1 MSYFDKNKQT
11 FVTVDASP
19 VGISG
24 ILSQK
29 PRNGDVDSQQ
39 IIAYASRALTDTE
52 KRYSQTEKEALAIVW
67 AVEHFHLFLFGSEFT
82 LITDHKP
89 LEIIYGQRTAKTSA
103 RIERWVL
110 RLQPYTFK
118 IIYKSGASNPAD
130 YLSRHPTNES
140 KRKQEKMTEQYIN
153 FITQNSVPK
162 AMTLPE
168 IINATN
174 ADAALTALHDAIKTN
189 KWDSP
194 IVKPFKAVKNELT
207 STTHVAVDRYSRFP
221 EVEIV
226 HSTRASTVIP
236 KLDKKFSV
244 HGIPDTLISD
254 NGPPFNGDDYARYLK
269 ALGIQAKF
277 STPYW
282 PQGNAT
288 VERFMRP
295 LGKALKTATLEGRPW
310 KQELNRFLLQYR
322 STPHCTT
329 GVPPSELLFN
339 RVIKGKLPVIN
350 SKKIVN
356 RHKEARDNE
365 KTRQERNREYAN
377 QRRNTRKSDLQVG
390 DYVLVRQEKK
400 NKLTA
405 NFNHKP
411 YEVIKKTGSEILA
424 QSKDGHIVKRNVSHF
439 KRINKPREEDTDDE
453 GFDYEENSQNNQP
466 DQAEFEDHRID
477 TDMNIHQI

>member
-1 MSYFDKNKQT
+1 
-11 FVTVDASP
+11 
-19 VGISG
+19 
-24 ILSQK
+24 
-29 PRNGDVDSQQ
+29 
-39 IIAYASRALTDTE
+39 
-52 KRYSQTEKEALAIVW
+52 
-67 AVEHFHLFLFGSEFT
+67 
-82 LITDHKP
+82 
-89 LEIIYGQRTAKTSA
+89 
-103 RIERWVL
+103 
-110 RLQPYTFK
+110 
-118 IIYKSGASNPAD
+118 
-130 YLSRHPTNES
+130 
-140 KRKQEKMTEQYIN
+140 MTEQYIN

-162 AMTLPE
+162 AMTLQE

-207 STTHVAVDRYSRFP
+207 FTTHGVILRGTRIVIPAALQQRAIDIAHETHLGIEKTKSLIREKIWFPQIDNQVKNTIAKCTTCQAVGQANPPEPLRMTEMPELPWRTVHIDFYGPLPSSEYLLVAVDRYSRFP

-236 KLDKKFSV
+236 KLDKMFSV

-322 STPHCTT
+322 TTPHCTT

-411 YEVIKKTGSEILA
+411 YKVIKKTGSEILA

-453 GFDYEENSQNNQP
+453 GFDYEENSQDNQP
-466 DQAEFEDHRID
+466 SISNENNVAPRRSSRIRRPP
-477 TDMNIHQI
+477 NRYGHEYPSNLIN

>member
-1 MSYFDKNKQT
+1 MGFPNCKTVQT
-11 FVTVDASP
+11 V
-19 VGISG
+19 
-24 ILSQK
+24 
-29 PRNGDVDSQQ
+29 
-39 IIAYASRALTDTE
+39 
-52 KRYSQTEKEALAIVW
+52 
-67 AVEHFHLFLFGSEFT
+67 
-82 LITDHKP
+82 
-89 LEIIYGQRTAKTSA
+89 
-103 RIERWVL
+103 
-110 RLQPYTFK
+110 
-118 IIYKSGASNPAD
+118 KS
-130 YLSRHPTNES
+130 
-140 KRKQEKMTEQYIN
+140 
-153 FITQNSVPK
+153 
-162 AMTLPE
+162 
-168 IINATN
+168 
-174 ADAALTALHDAIKTN
+174 
-189 KWDSP
+189 
-194 IVKPFKAVKNELT
+194 ELT
-207 STTHVAVDRYSRFP
+207 STTHGVILRGTRIVIPAALQQRAIDIAHETHLGIEKTKSLIREKIWFPQIDNQVKNTIVKCTTCQAVGQANPPEPLRTTEMPELPWRTVHIDFYGPLPSSEYLLVAVDRYSRFP

-236 KLDKKFSV
+236 KLDKMFSV

-322 STPHCTT
+322 ATPHCTT

-390 DYVLVRQEKK
+390 DYVL
-400 NKLTA
+400 
-405 NFNHKP
+405 
-411 YEVIKKTGSEILA
+411 
-424 QSKDGHIVKRNVSHF
+424 
-439 KRINKPREEDTDDE
+439 RINKPREEDTDDE

-466 DQAEFEDHRID
+466 SISNENNVAPRSSRIRRLP
-477 TDMNIHQI
+477 NRYGHEYPSNLIN